1 VTEPSA
7 ESAGDP
13 PSTPAGDPPSTHA
26 GDPPSTPASEP
37 SSILGSDPSSTP
49 GSDPSSTPA
58 GPTPDVTDDSFE
70 GTVLGA
76 TRPVLVDFWAPWCG
90 PCLLVGPIV
99 EQLGADFAGRL
110 DVVRVN
116 VDESI
121 AVSSRYAVFSIPTL
135 VLFKGGREVER
146 VVGFRRKEELAA
158 RLRPHL

>member
-1 VTEPSA
+1 MTEPSA
-7 ESAGDP
+7 ESNGDSSSTGDP
-13 PSTPAGDPPSTHA
+13 PSVPARATV
-26 GDPPSTPASEP
+26 
-37 SSILGSDPSSTP
+37 
-49 GSDPSSTPA
+49 
-58 GPTPDVTDDSFE
+58 DVTDDSFE

-76 TRPVLVDFWAPWCG
+76 TNPVLVDFWAPWCG

-121 AVSSRYAVFSIPTL
+121 AVSSRYAIFSIPTL

-158 RLRPHL
+158 RVRPHLWKGST